1 MPVWNTINHLVGQQ
15 LHTLGRNN
23 AFTVLQVNHNEVVVM
38 PHATQIQ
45 RSIPRDQINEAYQ
58 AFVATGQIN
67 LQGIRVHCEMSSAY
81 VATFFAQIPGVVVN
95 REGRQLVLLNAAP

>member
-23 AFTVLQVNHNEVVVM
+23 AFTVLQVNHNEVVLM

-45 RSIPRDQINEAYQ
+45 RSIPKDQINEAYQ

-81 VATFFAQIPGVVVN
+81 VATFFAQMANVS
-95 REGRQLVLLNAAP
+95 LVRHQPIVLQIS

>member
-15 LHTLGRNN
+15 LHTIGRNN
-23 AFTVLQVNHNEVVVM
+23 AFTVLQVNHNEVVVI
-38 PHATQIQ
+38 PFATQIQ
-45 RSIPRDQINEAYQ
+45 RIIPIDQINEAYQ

-81 VATFFAQIPGVVVN
+81 VATFFAQMANVP
-95 REGRQLVLLNAAP
+95 LVRHQPIVLQIS

>member
-1 MPVWNTINHLVGQQ
+1 MSVWNTINHLVGQQ

-45 RSIPRDQINEAYQ
+45 RSIPRDQINAAYQ
-58 AFVATGQIN
+58 AFVAAGQIN
-67 LQGIRVHCEMSSAY
+67 LQGISVHCQMSSAY
-81 VATFFAQIPGVVVN
+81 VATFFAQVPNVT
-95 REGRQLVLLNAAP
+95 LLGHHPIDLQIV